1 MEFVKFWPWDFRMIG
16 LFIYLFLF
24 IIFGVLDP
32 KEDVEERNV
41 TD

>member
-1 MEFVKFWPWDFRMIG
+1 MIG
-16 LFIYLFLF
+16 FYLFIYLLF